1 VTRRNRPWGRR
12 VGPPPSPVPLRADAT
27 LVPASPVE
35 GSTDHLL
42 RSLLELSRDLTVSM
56 DLFDTT
62 DLLLFNLMGQ
72 VGASRSA
79 LWLTS
84 ERDGALAVVRC
95 HGFNRRLVNGAI
107 SSCRDDLLE
116 RIAERSTVPRVW
128 MQVSELPEDSFML
141 IHQANIAVLA
151 PLRTHGEL
159 IGWIALGTR
168 VNRSPYGPA
177 ELDVLETALGM
188 IAMALE
194 NTRLFNRVRE
204 TNRGLVAANEHLKEL
219 DRLKSEFLNNV
230 NHELRTPLA
239 VVHGAIE
246 AVLESPALD
255 PSVRPLLESARR
267 SSGNLAAIIENLLLW
282 SECARDHL
290 PIAMGSGDV
299 RDALE
304 TVYRSRLPGIT
315 EDLRELQLEISD
327 ELGHAWFDRARLE
340 QILNEL
346 LDNAVK
352 FTPRGTCLR
361 IRGCEE
367 PGDDDEMCTRIDV
380 EDNGPG
386 IPPDRLPS
394 LFRSFEQVDGS
405 TTRHVGGLGIGL
417 SFAYH
422 LAERMGGTL
431 EVTSRVG
438 FGTMFTLRLRADTGE
453 RRGRRRAA

>member
-1 VTRRNRPWGRR
+1 
-12 VGPPPSPVPLRADAT
+12 
-27 LVPASPVE
+27 
-35 GSTDHLL
+35 
-42 RSLLELSRDLTVSM
+42 M

-168 VNRSPYGPA
+168 VNRQPYGPA

-230 NHELRTPLA
+230 NTSCARRWPWSTAPSRPCSKRPRSTRASGRCSRARADPRAISPRSSRTYCCGP
-239 VVHGAIE
+239 
-246 AVLESPALD
+246 
-255 PSVRPLLESARR
+255 SAR
-267 SSGNLAAIIENLLLW
+267 AITCRLRW
-282 SECARDHL
+282 AR
-290 PIAMGSGDV
+290 V
-299 RDALE
+299 
-304 TVYRSRLPGIT
+304 TCVTRSRPCIAPGC
-315 EDLRELQLEISD
+315 QAS
-327 ELGHAWFDRARLE
+327 
-340 QILNEL
+340 
-346 LDNAVK
+346 
-352 FTPRGTCLR
+352 PRTYASSSSR
-361 IRGCEE
+361 S
-367 PGDDDEMCTRIDV
+367 PTSSATR
-380 EDNGPG
+380 
-386 IPPDRLPS
+386 
-394 LFRSFEQVDGS
+394 GS
-405 TTRHVGGLGIGL
+405 TALG
-417 SFAYH
+417 S
-422 LAERMGGTL
+422 
-431 EVTSRVG
+431 SRS
-438 FGTMFTLRLRADTGE
+438 
-453 RRGRRRAA
+453 